1 MNRDEILKMEAGREL
16 DALVAEYVMGDEL
29 ARQVGAPEYAT
40 RDMAMDAGDMS
51 LEGMQIGDFDW
62 EQIEPYPYSTDIA
75 AAWDVV
81 EMMRNKVIY
90 KYPVCPNIIYHHTDG
105 LWHCEYFSGDWMRNA
120 TAPTAPLAICRA
132 ALLAVMEFDG

>member
-1 MNRDEILKMEAGREL
+1 MSRDEILKMEAGREIEVL
-16 DALVAEYVMGDEL
+16 MVKKVMPST
-29 ARQVGAPEYAT
+29 VG
-40 RDMAMDAGDMS
+40 S
-51 LEGMQIGDFDW
+51 
-62 EQIEPYPYSTDIA
+62 YPYYSEHYGKAYIRTSAQSRARRWRPSEDIA
-75 AAWDVV
+75 DAWDVV

>member
-1 MNRDEILKMEAGREL
+1 MNRDEILKMDNREL
-16 DALVAEYVMGDEL
+16 KLAVAKHVMGIAVNDGIPCKHPGCTQHVS
-29 ARQVGAPEYAT
+29 RPC
-40 RDMAMDAGDMS
+40 
-51 LEGMQIGDFDW
+51 EGCGRYHPILIPD
-62 EQIEPYPYSTDIA
+62 YPSDIA